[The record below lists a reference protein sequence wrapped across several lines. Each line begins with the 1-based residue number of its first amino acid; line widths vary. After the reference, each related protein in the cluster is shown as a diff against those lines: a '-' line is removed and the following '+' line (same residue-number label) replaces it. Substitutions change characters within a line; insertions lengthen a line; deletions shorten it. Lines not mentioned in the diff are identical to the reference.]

1 MLSHNLSNGSN
12 NTLMCVAVAIGQ
24 TKQLNSFVRINQAAQ
39 GDVIY
44 GHLISSVPVDVGRE
58 LHLEA
63 WGGIS
68 TNVLHYL
75 DVVA

>member
-1 MLSHNLSNGSN
+1 MLSQNFLDGSGN
-12 NTLMCVAVAIGQ
+12 AFLGVAIAVGQ
-24 TKQLNSFVRINQAAQ
+24 TEQLNSFVGINQAAQ
-39 GDVIY
+39 SNVID
-44 GHLISSVPVDVGRE
+44 GHLVSGVPVDIRRE

-75 DVVA
+75 DVLA